1 MKKIIPAILTKNVA
15 DLKSNL
21 GRLQGLTDW
30 AQVDIMDGKFVNNI
44 SVSLDDVNRAN
55 IYKNLSLEAHLMVE
69 NPEKY
74 FKQCQK
80 GNIKRVIFHIE
91 AAKDLKKLL
100 DDIAGLGMQR
110 GLALKPG
117 TSINE
122 IEPYID
128 SVDVIL
134 LMSVEPGFQGQKF
147 IETTLDKIKALKK
160 MAPNIAIEVDGGINL
175 GNIKNISEAGA
186 DYLILGSALM
196 NSGDIEENF
205 KKLNEKI
212 N

>member
-134 LMSVEPGFQGQKF
+134 LMSVEPGFQQWRQLFQYRQYNNAGD
-147 IETTLDKIKALKK
+147 EDVDDKCAWHGRYWCG
-160 MAPNIAIEVDGGINL
+160 NRWSDDSCCECWNRFDGKRSGICDRRGC
-175 GNIKNISEAGA
+175 GNVRYNQ
-186 DYLILGSALM
+186 
-196 NSGDIEENF
+196 
-205 KKLNEKI
+205 
-212 N
+212 